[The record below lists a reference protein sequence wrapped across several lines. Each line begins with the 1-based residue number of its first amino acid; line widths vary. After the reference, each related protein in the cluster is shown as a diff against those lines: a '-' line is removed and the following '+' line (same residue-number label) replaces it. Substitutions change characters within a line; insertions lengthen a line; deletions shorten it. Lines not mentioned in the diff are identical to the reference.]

1 MFKELT
7 RYKILV
13 VDDETANLRLLERLF
28 RSNYEVVTAASGQ
41 DALDLLS
48 VHDFSLIISD
58 QRMPGMTGIE
68 FLKKASEMRPQT
80 VRIMLTGYSDAEA
93 LVEAIN
99 SGAVYKYIT
108 KPWVNEELLQTARR
122 ALQHYETMRAQRQLQ
137 ITNERMQLRLKSMKD
152 AMVRLAGEVVHNR
165 NSISA
170 ERAEAMRD
178 RAIQVGRGLSLVA
191 AEIETLGTAAYF
203 YEVSANMP
211 TIGSLLEVGHD
222 RAAGSV
228 ERCLSILAEVPELED
243 VFTLLQFRSEHFDG
257 TGAPN
262 GFMGDEIPVPA
273 RILSVVHEYARLAS
287 RGNGLRDLTDDEITD
302 HLLSLAGTQFDPE
315 IVDAVCGRDDIR
327 MPANVMADQMF
338 AQ

>member
-1 MFKELT
+1 MFQELT
-7 RYKILV
+7 RYKILI

-28 RSNYEVVTAASGQ
+28 RSNYDVATAASGQ

-58 QRMPGMTGIE
+58 QRMPGMTGID
-68 FLKKASEMRPQT
+68 FLKKAAEMRPQT

-152 AMVRLAGEVVHNR
+152 AMVRLAGEVVHSR
-165 NSISA
+165 SSASA
-170 ERAEAMRD
+170 ERGEAMRD
-178 RAIQVGRGLSLVA
+178 RAMQVGRSLNLIA

-203 YEVSANMP
+203 FETSANLP
-211 TIGSLLEVGHD
+211 TIGSLLEIGHD
-222 RAAGSV
+222 RAAGGV
-228 ERCLSILAEVPELED
+228 ERTMAVLAEVPELED
-243 VFTLLQFRSEHFDG
+243 VFTLLQYRGEHFDG
-257 TGAPN
+257 TGTPN

-273 RILSVVHEYARLAS
+273 RILSVVHEYERLAS
-287 RGNGLRDLTDDEITD
+287 RGNGLRNLTEDEITD

-327 MPANVMADQMF
+327 MPSNVMADRMF